1 MRKKNRRAR
10 GFFLSSPVSNSAK
23 PKNPLQSP
31 FSSRLILLKVPS
43 ANLQQ
48 KGLLLKKRPCWAVSG
63 RVTAYQAVG
72 RIASLVDNEIIIYY

>member
-48 KGLLLKKRPCWAVSG
+48 KGLLLKKKAVLGRLGPCYGIPSRRTNGLFSG
-63 RVTAYQAVG
+63 
-72 RIASLVDNEIIIYY
+72 